1 MKNETLERDPL
12 EEVAESFLAR
22 LRAGERPALSEYQ
35 AKHPE
40 LADDIR
46 ELFPALVLMEE
57 GRRCVEKPPAPD
69 PMRHA
74 EAQVPQQ
81 LGEYRLLREVGRG
94 GMGVVYEALQESLG
108 RHVALKVLPFNR
120 MVRPEHLERFRR
132 EARAAARLH
141 HTNIVPV
148 FGVGEDQGVH
158 YYAMQFIHGQGL
170 DAVLQEV
177 RRLRDS
183 PNADSSEQQSLA
195 ATVAQSMVASRFHAA
210 ESGLGLLTPPP
221 ETPDHKVSERASE
234 NALPADI
241 PTSPAPAPPAAP
253 VVNPAYRSKK
263 AGQSGDATPSKL
275 QLQGDRAY
283 FASVASIGAQAAE
296 GLDYAHN
303 QGVVHRDIKPSNLL
317 LDTSGQVWITDFG
330 LAKADDSDVL
340 TNPGDILG
348 TIRYMAPERFHGQ
361 TDARCDVYGLGVTLY
376 EMLTL
381 RPAVEQPLAGSP
393 LEQIAHLDPPRPRKV
408 DARIPRDL
416 ETIVLKGMAKEL
428 DSRYSSA
435 GEMAEDLHRFLADR
449 PIRARRTSW
458 RERAWRW
465 CRRNPAVAS
474 LITSVA
480 VLLLVAAGAIGWATR
495 DKAAREAAAAL
506 DSATREAALDDKVNR
521 DLDTAER
528 LLEERKWPEAKS
540 TLAQTDKLLA
550 AAGRADRPRR
560 FEELQRDAAM
570 AERLEDVYGLVADN
584 PKGKDLG
591 YAQAF
596 RDYGIDVAVLS
607 PEAVAERIRARPIR
621 LELALTLDLWAMNR
635 ADALNRAPP
644 DPKTLSEIAR
654 SVDADPWR
662 NGLRDGLEARKR
674 EMLFE
679 LARSADVSQLP
690 PESLALL
697 GVALARPDIGKS
709 AGVRLGPALGM
720 VPNKTSQPDPAEAFL
735 LRAQRSHPDDV
746 WLNIDLADFMLE
758 RTGRYDEAARFYTA
772 ARALRPQSPYL
783 NYRLGL
789 SHYRRNALEDAC
801 AEFSR
806 AIELNPAYY
815 REARIARGMASMKL
829 RQWDIVVEDF
839 SKVIEAEP
847 NKPKFEFVASIS
859 GVQNDL
865 SPLWFEVRFYRGT
878 AYERLGQW
886 EKAIADLSVAIE
898 VTPGYAQALS
908 ARAYA
913 YTVLG
918 RWPEAADDLMP
929 KDLSSAPLNDV
940 WFQLACVRQLHGDD
954 DGYRGLCRQLLARI
968 GQSQPGFTGFQA
980 FLASRTCMLRPETAA
995 PPKEG
1000 VAWAE
1005 QAVASRA
1012 NVPWYLHGLALAHY
1026 RFGQWEEA
1034 AARSQESL
1042 KADPHW
1048 GGIMLNWLVLALAEK
1063 SQGHTEQARQWME
1076 KAASWRE
1083 KAVQGSANARQIA
1096 PPDLSLTDWLEFEVL
1111 FREAEKSFNKEE
1123 AKRTKEG

>member
-46 ELFPALVLMEE
+46 DLFPALVLMEE

-69 PMRHA
+69 PTRAA

-120 MVRPEHLERFRR
+120 MVQPEHLERFRR

-148 FGVGEDQGVH
+148 FGVGEDQSVH

-170 DAVLQEV
+170 DAVLEEV

-183 PNADSSEQQSLA
+183 PNADAYDKKSLA
-195 ATVAQSMVASRFHAA
+195 ATVAQSMVAGFHAA
-210 ESGLGLLTPPP
+210 TESGLGLLTPPP
-221 ETPDHKVSERASE
+221 ETPNHEVSEPVSE

-253 VVNPAYRSKK
+253 VVNPAHRSKK
-263 AGQSGDATPSKL
+263 AGRSGDATPSKL

-296 GLDYAHN
+296 GLEYAHN

-317 LDTSGQVWITDFG
+317 LDTTGQVWITDFG

-381 RPAVEQPLAGSP
+381 RPAVEHPLAGSP

-449 PIRARRTSW
+449 PIRARRTPW

-474 LITSVA
+474 LIASVT
-480 VLLLVAAGAIGWATR
+480 VLLLVAAGAIGWAAR
-495 DKAAREAAAAL
+495 DKAARDTAAAL
-506 DSATREAALDDKVNR
+506 DSAAREAALDDKVDR
-521 DLDTAER
+521 DLDTAEG
-528 LLEERKWPEAKS
+528 LLKERKWPEAKS

-550 AAGRADRPRR
+550 AAGRADRPGR

-596 RDYGIDVAVLS
+596 RNYGIDVAVLS
-607 PEAVAERIRARPIR
+607 PEEAAERIRARPIR
-621 LELALTLDLWAMNR
+621 LELALALDFWAMIRASGYNR
-635 ADALNRAPP
+635 EPP

-654 SVDADPWR
+654 SADPDPWR
-662 NGLRDGLEARKR
+662 NGLRNALDSRKR
-674 EMLFE
+674 EILVE
-679 LARSADVSQLP
+679 LALSVDVAQLP
-690 PESLALL
+690 PVSLALL
-697 GVALARPDIGKS
+697 GRALVGTTGAEISVSRLRPD
-709 AGVRLGPALGM
+709 ALG
-720 VPNKTSQPDPAEAFL
+720 KQQDKGSQPDPAETFL
-735 LRAQRSHPDDV
+735 LRAQRMHPDDV
-746 WLNIDLADFMLE
+746 WVNIAVADYMYY
-758 RTGRYDEAARFYTA
+758 RVGRYDEAARFYTA
-772 ARALRPQSPYL
+772 AQALRPRSPYL
-783 NYRLGL
+783 SYAVGL
-789 SHYRRNALEDAC
+789 AYYCRNALAEAY
-801 AEFSR
+801 AEFSK
-806 AIELNPAYY
+806 AIELNPDYQ
-815 REARIARGMASMKL
+815 EARKARGILSVKL

-839 SKVIEAEP
+839 SKVIEAQP
-847 NKPKFEFVASIS
+847 NKPTRIELLVVGS
-859 GVQNDL
+859 GVRNDL
-865 SPLWFEVRFYRGT
+865 SPDWVDVRIHRGS
-878 AYERLGQW
+878 AYERLGQR
-886 EKAIADLSVAIE
+886 EKAIADLAEALE
-898 VTPGYAQALS
+898 VQPGPS
-908 ARAYA
+908 
-913 YTVLG
+913 
-918 RWPEAADDLMP
+918 
-929 KDLSSAPLNDV
+929 DV
-940 WFQLACVRQLHGDD
+940 WFQVACLRQLQGDD
-954 DGYRGLCRQLLARI
+954 PGYRNLCRQLLEQI
-968 GQSQPGFTGFQA
+968 GRNQPGFKGYPA

-1042 KADPHW
+1042 KADPNW

-1063 SQGHTEQARQWME
+1063 SQGHTDQARQWME

-1083 KAVQGSANARQIA
+1083 KAVQGAANVRQTA
-1096 PPDLSLTDWLEFEVL
+1096 SPDLSLTDWLEFEVL
-1111 FREAEKSFNKEE
+1111 FREAQMSFNKEE
-1123 AKRTKEG
+1123 TKPTKEG